1 MEPKD
6 GRLRIGDPFGPARP
20 SDDDESSSWP
30 SPTSRGTKRGRDI
43 VGGSDATER
52 SERFVADVDML
63 RICVSA
69 EKLRDRR
76 NDDDVLDADSPL
88 WPLFTESPPEWRRGL
103 ARECLLAWVPGSK
116 SGSAGISESGVS
128 CADRRRARGRLE
140 KCAIDATRH

>member
-1 MEPKD
+1 MDPKD

-30 SPTSRGTKRGRDI
+30 SPGMASRGTKRGRDI
-43 VGGSDATER
+43 VGGREDTER

-76 NDDDVLDADSPL
+76 NDDDVLEADSPL
-88 WPLFTESPPEWRRGL
+88 
-103 ARECLLAWVPGSK
+103 
-116 SGSAGISESGVS
+116 
-128 CADRRRARGRLE
+128 
-140 KCAIDATRH
+140 

>member
-1 MEPKD
+1 MDPKD

-69 EKLRDRR
+69 EKLRDLL
-76 NDDDVLDADSPL
+76 NDDDVLEDDKPQGTPRSHQA
-88 WPLFTESPPEWRRGL
+88 
-103 ARECLLAWVPGSK
+103 AA
-116 SGSAGISESGVS
+116 
-128 CADRRRARGRLE
+128 
-140 KCAIDATRH
+140 